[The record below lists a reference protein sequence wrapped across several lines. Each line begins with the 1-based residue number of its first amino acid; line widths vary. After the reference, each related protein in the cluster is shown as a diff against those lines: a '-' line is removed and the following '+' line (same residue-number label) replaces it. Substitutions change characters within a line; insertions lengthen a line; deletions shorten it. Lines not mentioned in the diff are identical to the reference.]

1 MSLPF
6 CPSAGAARPFPPS
19 ADGEIPQPGYGVLH
33 SQLDC
38 TVERLLWNGLPPR
51 YGVAL
56 PRLVCI
62 GERLPWNER
71 RWCLLFK
78 CRLAYAIMDTI
89 RFLQSLQIKSQAL
102 KRT

>member
-56 PRLVCI
+56 PRLVCT
-62 GERLPWNER
+62 GERLPWNGLPPGCGVALPRLVCTGWPYGRER
-71 RWCLLFK
+71 K
-78 CRLAYAIMDTI
+78 I
-89 RFLQSLQIKSQAL
+89 
-102 KRT
+102 